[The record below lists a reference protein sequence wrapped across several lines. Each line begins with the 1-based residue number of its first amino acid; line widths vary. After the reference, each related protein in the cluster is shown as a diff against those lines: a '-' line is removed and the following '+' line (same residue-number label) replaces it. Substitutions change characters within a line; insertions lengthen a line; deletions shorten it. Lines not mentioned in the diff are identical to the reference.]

1 VRPDELLTLE
11 RRISAERFAP
21 YRAATSGDLGRA
33 LRRYE
38 QNTEISAAFW
48 AVLSDLEVV
57 VRNAMHERLSA
68 WSVSQY
74 GRPDWYRDRGRIF
87 SAQTAADIRGAR
99 RHAAAGG
106 RTESP
111 GRIIAELP
119 FGFWR
124 FLLSRRYERSL
135 WLPCLR
141 DAFPGIRGR
150 GMRRDVHDA
159 MRDLHLLRNRIAH
172 HEPIH
177 NRPLF
182 ELHAVALT
190 TAGWVCPTTRDW
202 IAARSRVPA
211 LLADGS
217 LGRFLGLPR
226 QKPIW
231 EGRGRPGSV
240 RW

>member
-1 VRPDELLTLE
+1 MRPDELLTLE
-11 RRISAERFAP
+11 QRISAERFAP
-21 YRAATSGDLGRA
+21 YRAAAGDDLGRA

-38 QNTEISAAFW
+38 RNTEISAAFW
-48 AVLSDLEVV
+48 AVLSDLEIV
-57 VRNAMHERLSA
+57 VRNAMHERLVA
-68 WSVSQY
+68 WSLASY
-74 GRPDWYRDRGRIF
+74 GQPDWYRDRGRIF
-87 SAQTAADIRGAR
+87 TGQTAGDIAIAR
-99 RHAAAGG
+99 RHALAHG
-106 RTESP
+106 RAESA

-124 FLLSRRYERSL
+124 FLLSRRYERTL

-141 DAFPGIRGR
+141 DAFPGIRGQ

-182 ELHAVALT
+182 ELHSVALS
-190 TAGWVCPTTRDW
+190 TAGWICPTARGW

-211 LLADGS
+211 LLAADNDSDSGR
-217 LGRFLGLPR
+217 LG
-226 QKPIW
+226 W
-231 EGRGRPGSV
+231 
-240 RW
+240 

>member
-21 YRAATSGDLGRA
+21 YRAAAGDDLARA

-38 QNTEISAAFW
+38 RNTEISAAFW
-48 AVLSDLEVV
+48 AVLSDLEIVA
-57 VRNAMHERLSA
+57 RNAMHERLSA
-68 WSVSQY
+68 WSVATY
-74 GRPDWYRDRGRIF
+74 GQPDWYRDRGRIF
-87 SAQTAADIRGAR
+87 TAQTASDINAAR
-99 RHAAAGG
+99 RHAAAFG
-106 RTESP
+106 RAQIP

-124 FLLSRRYERSL
+124 FLLSSRYERSL

-177 NRPLF
+177 NRPLG

-190 TAGWVCPTTRDW
+190 TAGWICPTARDW

-211 LLADGS
+211 LLAAENDS
-217 LGRFLGLPR
+217 DSGRVG
-226 QKPIW
+226 W
-231 EGRGRPGSV
+231 
-240 RW
+240 

>member
-1 VRPDELLTLE
+1 MRPDELLTLE

-21 YRAATSGDLGRA
+21 YRAAAGDDLARA

-38 QNTEISAAFW
+38 RNTEISAAFW
-48 AVLSDLEVV
+48 AVLSDLEIV

-68 WSVSQY
+68 WSVATY
-74 GRPDWYRDRGRIF
+74 GQPDWYAGRGRIF
-87 SAQTAADIRGAR
+87 TAQTASDINAAR
-99 RHAAAGG
+99 RHAAAFG
-106 RTESP
+106 RAQSP

-124 FLLSRRYERSL
+124 FLLSSRYERSL

-141 DAFPGIRGR
+141 DAFPGSRGQ

-177 NRPLF
+177 NRPLG

-190 TAGWVCPTTRDW
+190 TAGWICPTARDW

-211 LLADGS
+211 LLAAENDS
-217 LGRFLGLPR
+217 DSGRVG
-226 QKPIW
+226 W
-231 EGRGRPGSV
+231 
-240 RW
+240 

>member
-1 VRPDELLTLE
+1 MRPDELLTLE

-21 YRAATSGDLGRA
+21 YRAAAGDDLARA

-38 QNTEISAAFW
+38 RNTEISAAFW
-48 AVLSDLEVV
+48 AVLSDLEIV

-68 WSVSQY
+68 WSVTMY
-74 GRPDWYRDRGRIF
+74 GQPDWYAGRGKIF
-87 SAQTAADIRGAR
+87 TAQTAGDILTAR
-99 RHAAAGG
+99 RHAAAFG
-106 RTESP
+106 RAQSP
-111 GRIIAELP
+111 GRIVAELP

-124 FLLSRRYERSL
+124 FLLSSRYERTL

-141 DAFPGIRGR
+141 DAFPGIRGQ

-177 NRPLF
+177 NRPVV

-190 TAGWVCPTTRDW
+190 TAGWICPTAQGW

-211 LLADGS
+211 LLAAENDS
-217 LGRFLGLPR
+217 DSDRLG
-226 QKPIW
+226 W
-231 EGRGRPGSV
+231 
-240 RW
+240 

>member
-1 VRPDELLTLE
+1 MRPDELLTLE
-11 RRISAERFAP
+11 RRISSERLAP
-21 YRAATSGDLGRA
+21 YRAAAGDDLARA

-38 QNTEISAAFW
+38 RNTELSAAFW
-48 AVLSDLEVV
+48 AVLSDLEIV
-57 VRNAMHERLSA
+57 VRNAMHERLVV
-68 WSVSQY
+68 WSLASFGQ
-74 GRPDWYRDRGRIF
+74 PDWYRDRGRIF
-87 SAQTAADIRGAR
+87 TAQTFSDINVAR
-99 RHAAAGG
+99 RHALANG
-106 RTESP
+106 RAESA

-124 FLLSRRYERSL
+124 FLLSSRYERSL

-177 NRPLF
+177 NRPLG

-190 TAGWVCPTTRDW
+190 TAGWICPTARDW

-211 LLADGS
+211 LLAAENDS
-217 LGRFLGLPR
+217 DSGRVG
-226 QKPIW
+226 W
-231 EGRGRPGSV
+231 
-240 RW
+240 

>member
-11 RRISAERFAP
+11 QRISAERFAP
-21 YRAATSGDLGRA
+21 YRAATGNDVARA

-38 QNTEISAAFW
+38 RNTEISAAFW
-48 AVLSDLEVV
+48 AVLSDLEIV
-57 VRNAMHERLSA
+57 VRNAMHERLSL
-68 WSVSQY
+68 WSLGAY
-74 GRPDWYRDRGRIF
+74 GRPDWYADRGRIF
-87 SAQTAADIRGAR
+87 TAQTAGDIAVAR
-99 RHAAAGG
+99 RHAAAFG
-106 RTESP
+106 RAESP

-119 FGFWR
+119 LGFWR
-124 FLLSRRYERSL
+124 FLLSSRYERTL

-141 DAFPGIRGR
+141 DAFPGIRGQ

-177 NRPLF
+177 NRPLP

-190 TAGWVCPTTRDW
+190 TAGWICPTTRRW

-211 LLADGS
+211 LLAAENDCDS
-217 LGRFLGLPR
+217 DRLG
-226 QKPIW
+226 W
-231 EGRGRPGSV
+231 
-240 RW
+240 